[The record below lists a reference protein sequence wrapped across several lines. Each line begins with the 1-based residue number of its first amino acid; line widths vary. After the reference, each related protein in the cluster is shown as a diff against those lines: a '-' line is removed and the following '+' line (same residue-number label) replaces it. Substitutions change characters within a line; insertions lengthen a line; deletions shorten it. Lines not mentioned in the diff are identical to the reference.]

1 MVFEREVPCLSPRDI
16 FIQYLRRALR
26 EILQQVSNGI
36 ENDCISF
43 RLEQIIEVLLRSTSV
58 FQDGGQLLSVL
69 RRALVIVQGPP
80 EVASTAPTPLLYSGA
95 KGRPRVEIQPEAL
108 KFLLE
113 FGFKAG
119 EIATMFCVSIR
130 TIQRRMANFN
140 IREDIPRYTPISDN
154 QLDETCRQITSEFP
168 NCGVRRMRGFLLARN
183 IRVSWERTREAMRRI
198 DPQGVL
204 LRSLQLN
211 IVNRRVY
218 SVRVALALWHMDSN
232 HKLIRYK
239 FFLTNCIYTYGWGMR

>member
-108 KFLLE
+108 KFLVE

-140 IREDIPRYTPISDN
+140 IREDVPRYTPISDN

-211 IVNRRVY
+211 IVNRRAY

>member
-1 MVFEREVPCLSPRDI
+1 
-16 FIQYLRRALR
+16 
-26 EILQQVSNGI
+26 
-36 ENDCISF
+36 
-43 RLEQIIEVLLRSTSV
+43 
-58 FQDGGQLLSVL
+58 
-69 RRALVIVQGPP
+69 
-80 EVASTAPTPLLYSGA
+80 
-95 KGRPRVEIQPEAL
+95 
-108 KFLLE
+108 
-113 FGFKAG
+113 
-119 EIATMFCVSIR
+119 MFCVSIR

-140 IREDIPRYTPISDN
+140 IREDVPRYTPISDN

-218 SVRVALALWHMDSN
+218 SVRVALALWHTVCCPVSGHFSLEM
-232 HKLIRYK
+232 L
-239 FFLTNCIYTYGWGMR
+239 